1 VNPKQNISQ
10 DDRKRD
16 EHLSTDG
23 KWRSFPRVPHLLQYV
38 SNDNYYGRIK
48 LNGKVIRESLETAV
62 WTTAKLKLA
71 DFLKGKLEGR
81 GKVAPPLFSEAVELF
96 KRELESDTGIKPQSR
111 KYRLWCLQKIQRSW
125 PELWELRL
133 DGITEQACRDWA
145 AKLNK
150 EIASHY
156 FNNTIGTLK
165 LVIEAGI
172 KAHKEKCGER
182 LENPAAELRRVRVKQ
197 KELQL
202 PEPSHFKDLVKNLRL
217 HSGGW
222 GPRISATGI
231 KINSLFGE
239 CRVRRFQG
247 QKSVVMPTSVAF
259 DPVSAGADNDVGED
273 SGGVIGVTK
282 APVVG
287 QFPDLGVGEVAVD
300 DRPQVLNLGAAGW
313 LRRHAVFGQQLFPS
327 HDWFLT
333 RKGAVCQAPTGQ
345 NGCCR
350 PSWRIPP
357 GCRGWG

>member
-1 VNPKQNISQ
+1 MNPKQNISQ

-81 GKVAPPLFSEAVELF
+81 GKVAPPLFSDAVELF

-172 KAHKEKCGER
+172 KANKEKCGER

-202 PEPSHFKDLVKNLRL
+202 PESSHFKDLVKNLRL
-217 HSGGW
+217 RSGGC
-222 GPRISATGI
+222 P
-231 KINSLFGE
+231 SL
-239 CRVRRFQG
+239 V
-247 QKSVVMPTSVAF
+247 
-259 DPVSAGADNDVGED
+259 
-273 SGGVIGVTK
+273 
-282 APVVG
+282 
-287 QFPDLGVGEVAVD
+287 VAVLLFLCVFMD
-300 DRPQVLNLGAAGW
+300 VFCGSCRSVLSVPFTERRANEAG
-313 LRRHAVFGQQLFPS
+313 
-327 HDWFLT
+327 
-333 RKGAVCQAPTGQ
+333 
-345 NGCCR
+345 
-350 PSWRIPP
+350 
-357 GCRGWG
+357 